1 MRHLLDSTCKCST
14 WFQSTH
20 SLRSA
25 TGDLGTDDPD
35 PTVSIHALLAECDLW
50 PLRHGDVFEGFN
62 PRTPCG
68 VRPVPASYPS
78 CCLRFQS
85 THSLRSATFS
95 PGKYRPGNRVSIHA
109 LLAECDATGRESE
122 TVSASFNPRTPC
134 GVRLASF
141 GIVNVPCGFNP
152 RTPCGVRPH
161 HGQSRDAFLGF
172 QSTHS
177 LRSATQ
183 LILLDVKSLNVSIHA
198 LLAECDLNE
207 AVIKYFVDGF
217 NPRTPCGVRQTSSS
231 RSTTIVLFQST
242 HSLRSATF
250 VKIWDCPSTMFQST
264 HSLRSATRL
273 GDVDYL
279 DGVVSIHALLAECD
293 AGFFPEGGAFL
304 CFNPRTPC
312 GVRRHRLKNPIKNQG
327 FQSTHSLRS
336 ATALADLDMISM
348 WVSIHALLAECDPRW
363 RI

>member
-1 MRHLLDSTCKCST
+1 MG
-14 WFQSTH
+14 F
-20 SLRSA
+20 
-25 TGDLGTDDPD
+25 
-35 PTVSIHALLAECDLW
+35 W
-50 PLRHGDVFEGFN
+50 P
-62 PRTPCG
+62 C
-68 VRPVPASYPS
+68 
-78 CCLRFQS
+78 
-85 THSLRSATFS
+85 
-95 PGKYRPGNRVSIHA
+95 
-109 LLAECDATGRESE
+109 
-122 TVSASFNPRTPC
+122 
-134 GVRLASF
+134 
-141 GIVNVPCGFNP
+141 FNP

-264 HSLRSATRL
+264 HSLRSATMDL
-273 GDVDYL
+273 STAVD
-279 DGVVSIHALLAECD
+279 GGNVSIHALLAECD
-293 AGFFPEGGAFL
+293 STGATPGTINNS
-304 CFNPRTPC
+304 FNPRTPC
-312 GVRRHRLKNPIKNQG
+312 GVRP
-327 FQSTHSLRS
+327 
-336 ATALADLDMISM
+336 A
-348 WVSIHALLAECDPRW
+348 
-363 RI
+363 